1 MPLWAVPLD
10 VIALQLRELPIYL
23 ENWPIEMRSGVED
36 GGAEASHQGGRSHA
50 IGLSSLHHPS
60 LSRSMQLLIMP
71 KLNQEAFYAAG
82 EINDATPDDARSR
95 ALAGSTS

>member
-1 MPLWAVPLD
+1 
-10 VIALQLRELPIYL
+10 
-23 ENWPIEMRSGVED
+23 
-36 GGAEASHQGGRSHA
+36 
-50 IGLSSLHHPS
+50 
-60 LSRSMQLLIMP
+60 MQLLIMP